1 MAKTTLKISGMHCGA
16 CATSIQMVLSN
27 QKGVSKADVDFKT
40 KKAIIGFDTKKTN
53 ISKLIKAVNEMGYK
67 ASK

>member
-1 MAKTTLKISGMHCGA
+1 MKTTLKISGMHCGA

-27 QKGVSKADVDFKT
+27 QGGVSKADVDYKT
-40 KKAIIGFDTKKTN
+40 KKAIIEFDPKKTN
-53 ISKLIKAVNEMGYK
+53 ISKLIKSVNEIGYK